1 MGKAQHVLIVE
12 DDRVTSLVISEF
24 LAAHGYRTT
33 IAANGLSGV
42 ECFRADRP
50 DLVLC
55 DALLPRVNG
64 FDTCS
69 AMRHSSDGVSV
80 PIVMMSAYYR
90 SHRQAVEQVPGL
102 DVDGFLVKPFDLD
115 ILLDRV
121 QSLLRE
127 PPSA

>member
-1 MGKAQHVLIVE
+1 MTHAPHILIVE
-12 DDRVTSLVISEF
+12 DDRITALIISEY
-24 LAAHGYRTT
+24 LTANGYRTT
-33 IAANGLSGV
+33 VATTGQDGV
-42 ECFRADRP
+42 ERFLEEDP

-64 FDTCS
+64 FDACT
-69 AMRHSSDGVSV
+69 AMRSSFGPRV

-90 SHRQAVEQVPGL
+90 SHRQAIEQVPDL

-121 QSLLRE
+121 HSLL

>member
-1 MGKAQHVLIVE
+1 MLNAPHVLIVE
-12 DDRVTSLVISEF
+12 DDRITALVLSEF
-24 LAAHGYRTT
+24 LAAHGYRTSVAT
-33 IAANGLSGV
+33 NGSDGLAKFL
-42 ECFRADRP
+42 EDPP

-64 FDTCS
+64 FDTCQQMKHTELG
-69 AMRHSSDGVSV
+69 ATV

-90 SHRQAVEQVPGL
+90 SHQQAQEQVPWL

-121 QSLLRE
+121 QSLV
-127 PPSA
+127 P